1 MGFISFKNYSKQ
13 IPVPFKIFADS
24 ECFLK
29 KVNGDIIDTNNSS
42 YTKQYQDH
50 VPCSFTYKA
59 VCTDNKFSK
68 NIALYRGKDVVNKF
82 IK

>member
-13 IPVPFKIFADS
+13 IPVPFKIFADF

-42 YTKQYQDH
+42 YTKQ
-50 VPCSFTYKA
+50 
-59 VCTDNKFSK
+59 
-68 NIALYRGKDVVNKF
+68 
-82 IK
+82 